1 MLDRF
6 ALQQAKVGAMSSEYS
21 FCSEGGFDELSSSSD
36 SGFDVSFESPKH
48 EVSTDTLFPPAKEEK
63 RKKTRNTRC
72 KSPTQVNIHKFII
85 INYNLFSSKHIFPK
99 IFLRD
104 IKILMSESNVFL
116 KNWNNQDFQF
126 LSILFLRNLHLIIYF
141 SKVFILFIYFLS

>member
-6 ALQQAKVGAMSSEYS
+6 ALQQNKFGAMSSEYS

-48 EVSTDTLFPPAKEEK
+48 EVPTDTLFPPAKEEK

-72 KSPTQVNIHKFII
+72 KSPTQVHIHEFI
-85 INYNLFSSKHIFPK
+85 INYNLFSKSKHNFPK
-99 IFLRD
+99 I
-104 IKILMSESNVFL
+104 
-116 KNWNNQDFQF
+116 
-126 LSILFLRNLHLIIYF
+126 LSFYRNLN
-141 SKVFILFIYFLS
+141 V